1 MPDSIIRVLDIAI
14 GGLLTGGI
22 YALIAMGLS
31 LQYGVARVLNIA
43 HGEFIMLGAFTTW
56 TLYTVFG
63 INPLLTLAM
72 IGPVVFAVGFLLHRT
87 MFTRLR
93 VMAPNQDVYTSNSML
108 ATFGLL
114 FIIQNLAGLGWGA
127 NLRAYSFMAQGVD
140 IFGATFAAN
149 RLVSLG
155 FAVGIGLAFYLFL
168 IRTRMGKAI
177 RAAAQDPATAGLMGV
192 NINRVLAICF
202 GLGAVM
208 AALAGTLLSMR
219 IPITTTMGMNYT
231 IIAIIVVVLGGL
243 GSIPG
248 SFIGG
253 FILGIIGTI
262 VNYIEPSLSMAAYYF
277 IFMLLL
283 LVRPKGIFG
292 IRVSP
297 YNPGRFS
304 DFASLWLALYDHIN
318 DRHLDVHHPDGELG
332 YLFRSQRLPV
342 AGFGGIFRDR
352 HIYFG
357 YIAADQGGGLTRAA
371 GGIYCRCHQFRS
383 GCSRRRFDAEAERYI
398 FCYFHLRTC

>member
-1 MPDSIIRVLDIAI
+1 MIERILDIAI

-43 HGEFIMLGAFTTW
+43 HGEFIMLGAFTTF

-63 INPLLTLAM
+63 INPLLTLAI

-93 VMAPNQDVYTSNSML
+93 VMAPNPDVYVANSML
-108 ATFGLL
+108 ATFGLM
-114 FIIQNLAGLGWGA
+114 FIIQNLALLGWGSD
-127 NLRAYSFMAQGVD
+127 LRSYTYLASGVD
-140 IFGATFAAN
+140 LFGATFSAN

-155 FAVGIGLAFYLFL
+155 FAIGIGLAFYLFL

-177 RAAAQDPATAGLMGV
+177 RASAQDPATAGLMGV

-219 IPITTTMGMNYT
+219 IPITPTMGLNYT
-231 IIAIIVVVLGGL
+231 VIAIIVVVLGGL

-262 VNYIEPSLSMAAYYF
+262 VNYIEPSLSLAAYYF

-292 IRVSP
+292 K
-297 YNPGRFS
+297 
-304 DFASLWLALYDHIN
+304 
-318 DRHLDVHHPDGELG
+318 
-332 YLFRSQRLPV
+332 
-342 AGFGGIFRDR
+342 
-352 HIYFG
+352 
-357 YIAADQGGGLTRAA
+357 
-371 GGIYCRCHQFRS
+371 
-383 GCSRRRFDAEAERYI
+383 
-398 FCYFHLRTC
+398 